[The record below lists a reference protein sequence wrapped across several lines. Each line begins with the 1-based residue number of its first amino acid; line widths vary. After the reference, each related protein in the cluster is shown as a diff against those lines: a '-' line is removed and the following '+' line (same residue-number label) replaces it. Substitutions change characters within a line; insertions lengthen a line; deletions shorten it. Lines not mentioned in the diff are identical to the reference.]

1 MGRTRPRHTEVTLP
15 EPPPSSSSTLPA
27 ASLEALEDMR
37 HAGRWLIDNTN
48 LFDDEDDVS
57 YFGAM
62 ENFGKRVQTVKASY
76 AETDERHPDDH
87 TFLSE
92 SRHYHEAID
101 RAFAAAVGPTLGPGV
116 ADAAREL
123 LLDEVLLPYDRL
135 IGQFKKHDTLR
146 GFASK
151 ARVRFAIHLDGIG
164 GLTTAQREGALGTLD
179 RLVDLLE
186 LGREGILEHWDGDER
201 NVWMPLTLAVRA
213 EDHDSQEELS
223 ALIERAVERPFT
235 GGNSV
240 LPITQSRFPIELVR
254 AIRAAENYHVLWIHD
269 YAGKVDGAPDTIA
282 HEVTAGVRA
291 HPHPQRAAVRHDR
304 PDAHLKVHVSVT
316 LPADLS
322 FRTAKLV
329 SFLPFAP
336 DSLILDHRKFFF
348 YDVTEEDPSRGEAC
362 FTGTGVGQEYAG
374 PTWDDRGIL
383 VSGPSLLELPAAA
396 RRLLRSQGFAEDEIP
411 EGLRAKP
418 RPANYDELVAQLND
432 GGRTALGLNVHNEIG
447 YAAKEV
453 TLTQSILY
461 TMAPADT
468 LIVVPDSIW
477 TSTLWAGQLAG
488 AALRGCRVYIV
499 APSQDNAPAS
509 GVSLL
514 AETREVFGRLF
525 ELSQVLHEEIAAAGG
540 DLRVGLY
547 SRATPVDDTLGS
559 LREVAQRLRENPWL
573 LEAYPMPPGI
583 LELLDKEGDALE
595 AQGYTPHFIAK
606 GTREGRPKI
615 HRKTQLFA
623 TRRALRAIAD
633 MPVLQERLPE
643 LIRTAAAGTS
653 DPQSLLDA
661 ATPLG
666 PAGPVLTRL
675 ATDPP
680 TGARDAL
687 YFLTVGSKNQDPRG
701 AFLDGELSY
710 VVAGLWSL
718 AYYPDFLVLMANTEW
733 IEKQEQFEELITVED
748 SGARKLGRK
757 IRKVL

>member
-1 MGRTRPRHTEVTLP
+1 V
-15 EPPPSSSSTLPA
+15 
-27 ASLEALEDMR
+27 
-37 HAGRWLIDNTN
+37 
-48 LFDDEDDVS
+48 
-57 YFGAM
+57 
-62 ENFGKRVQTVKASY
+62 
-76 AETDERHPDDH
+76 
-87 TFLSE
+87 
-92 SRHYHEAID
+92 
-101 RAFAAAVGPTLGPGV
+101 
-116 ADAAREL
+116 

-135 IGQFKKHDTLR
+135 IGQFKKRDSLR
-146 GFASK
+146 GFAAQ
-151 ARVRFAIHLDGIG
+151 ARVRFATHLDGLG
-164 GLTTAQREGALGTLD
+164 GLTAAQRQGALGTLD

-186 LGREGILEHWDGDER
+186 LGREAILEHWHGDER
-201 NVWMPLTLAVRA
+201 KVWMPLTLAVQA
-213 EDHDSQEELS
+213 EDHDSQGELN
-223 ALIERAVERPFT
+223 ALIERALERPFT

-254 AIRAAENYHVLWIHD
+254 SLRAAENYHVLWIHD

-282 HEVTAGVRA
+282 HEVTLEYVRTLTRNVRRYDSTGRMPTFMIFNTEFFYDGSGGRLYLTLLEKPLSHRLKLGKKHRDMEREMEQA
-291 HPHPQRAAVRHDR
+291 QEELRQAVAASERLQAEARTRGNGWLRDVI
-304 PDAHLKVHVSVT
+304 KVHVSIT

-411 EGLRAKP
+411 EGLRPKP
-418 RPANYDELVAQLND
+418 RPANYDDMVAQLD
-432 GGRTALGLNVHNEIG
+432 ESGHTALGLSVHNEIG
-447 YAAKEV
+447 YAAKEA
-453 TLTQSILY
+453 TLAQAILY

-468 LIVVPDSIW
+468 LFVVPDSIW

-499 APSQDNAPAS
+499 APSQDNAPAA

-525 ELSQVLHEEIAAAGG
+525 ELSQVLHDEIETAGG

-573 LEAYPMPPGI
+573 LEAYPMPAGI
-583 LELLDKEGDALE
+583 LEMLDKEGDALE

-623 TRRALRAIAD
+623 THRALRAIAD
-633 MPVLQERLPE
+633 MPALQERLPE

-718 AYYPDFLVLMANTEW
+718 AYYPDFLYLMANTEW
-733 IEKQEQFEELITVED
+733 IEEQEQFEELITVED